1 MNIFKYVGSRFL
13 GLPTAGNE
21 SLSINYLTLSFT
33 GELYQ
38 YEEEFHQDYFK
49 KSVNPFRFSLILS
62 MIFYGAFAFLDVA
75 TVYSLR
81 GVFWFIRFGVVFPVL
96 IAAFLF
102 SYSRIFKKFMQF
114 TISCI
119 IFCSSFGIIVMII
132 LAAKVG
138 NYSYYAGLILIS
150 IFGYTFSRARFI
162 YASMAGWSI
171 VISYQIT
178 AIWVSHT
185 PVTILISNDS
195 FFISA
200 NVIGM
205 FISYFLELSARI
217 EYYMRIQ
224 LEQEKENVK
233 TANDAL
239 EKRVEERTQQLS
251 NANQDL
257 KKEIEIRQKFER
269 ERAELEKQL
278 FQLQKMET
286 IGTLAGGIAHD
297 FNNILTPILGYTDM
311 ALEELP
317 AESNLRFDIEQI
329 NNAAHRG
336 KDLVQQV
343 LTFSREMD
351 FENKPI
357 QLQPIVAEA
366 LNLIKSSLPPSVE
379 VKQHFDQ
386 NIGTVL
392 ADPTHIHQI
401 VMNLCTNANHA
412 MLKTGGIL
420 EVRLDSVK
428 IDQRSA
434 EKIPNLK
441 KGEYIRMTISD
452 TGHGMDIKTQERIFE
467 PFFTRKEVGSG
478 SGLGLSVVHGI
489 INNYDGAIVVD
500 STPDKGTTFVI
511 YLPKFGTD
519 LMESDKSD
527 KKPLKGDEYILF
539 VDDEPEITFMGKK
552 MLEKLGY
559 KVTITTNS
567 ISAFEEFKKGP
578 DKYSLLVTDQ
588 SMPNMSGTELAFM
601 LKEIRP
607 ELKVII
613 ITGFAENLSDEVISK
628 SGISEVILKPMIF
641 DDFSKIIRRVLDKI
655 YVFDDEP
662 SILLMIKKMLE
673 KAGHEV
679 DIALNGKEG
688 MELFKYKVPD
698 LLITDIIMPE
708 KEGLETIFELRKT
721 YPKLKIIAIS
731 GGGRI
736 SPSGYLPGAKLL
748 GADMVF
754 EKPLDQ
760 KKFLHAIALLLNET
774 STENFPRQL

>member
-1 MNIFKYVGSRFL
+1 
-13 GLPTAGNE
+13 
-21 SLSINYLTLSFT
+21 
-33 GELYQ
+33 
-38 YEEEFHQDYFK
+38 
-49 KSVNPFRFSLILS
+49 
-62 MIFYGAFAFLDVA
+62 MIFYGAFAFLDAA
-75 TVYSLR
+75 TVPSLK

-96 IAAFLF
+96 ITALLF
-102 SYSRIFKKFMQF
+102 SYSRLFKKYMQF

-119 IFCSSFGIIVMII
+119 IFCTSFGIIVMII

-162 YASMAGWSI
+162 YASIAGWSI
-171 VISYQIT
+171 VISYQIS

-185 PVTILISNDS
+185 PVAILISNNS

-205 FISYFLELSARI
+205 FISYFLELSARL

-224 LEQEKENVK
+224 LEKEKENVK

-239 EKRVEERTQQLS
+239 EKRVEERTEQLS

-317 AESNLRFDIEQI
+317 IESNLRFDIEQI

-343 LTFSREMD
+343 LTFSREVD

-357 QLQPIVAEA
+357 QLQPIVTEA
-366 LNLIKSSLPPSVE
+366 LNLIKASFPPGVE
-379 VKQHFDQ
+379 INQQYDQ
-386 NIGTVL
+386 KIGTVL

-401 VMNLCTNANHA
+401 MMNLCTNASHA
-412 MLKTGGIL
+412 MMKTGGIL
-420 EVRLDSVK
+420 NVKLDAVK
-428 IDQRSA
+428 IDQKTA
-434 EKIPNLK
+434 DKIPNLK
-441 KGEYIRMTISD
+441 KGEYIRLTISD
-452 TGHGMDIKTQERIFE
+452 TGHGMDLKTKERIFE

-489 INNYDGAIVVD
+489 INNYSGAIVVD
-500 STPDKGTTFVI
+500 SIPGKGTTFTI
-511 YLPKFGTD
+511 YLPKYGTD
-519 LMESDKSD
+519 TLESDKAYN
-527 KKPLKGDEYILF
+527 KPLKGDEYILF

-552 MLEKLGY
+552 MLENLGY
-559 KVTITTNS
+559 KVSITSNS
-567 ISAFEEFKKGP
+567 ISALEEFRKDP

-588 SMPNMSGTELAFM
+588 SMPNITGTQLAFM
-601 LKEIRP
+601 MQDIRP
-607 ELKVII
+607 GLKVII
-613 ITGFAENLSDEVISK
+613 ITGYADNLSEEELSQ
-628 SGISEVILKPMIF
+628 SGISEVILKPMIL
-641 DDFSKIIRRVLDKI
+641 DDFSKVIRRVLDKN
-655 YVFDDEP
+655 
-662 SILLMIKKMLE
+662 IKQTL
-673 KAGHEV
+673 
-679 DIALNGKEG
+679 
-688 MELFKYKVPD
+688 
-698 LLITDIIMPE
+698 
-708 KEGLETIFELRKT
+708 
-721 YPKLKIIAIS
+721 
-731 GGGRI
+731 
-736 SPSGYLPGAKLL
+736 
-748 GADMVF
+748 
-754 EKPLDQ
+754 
-760 KKFLHAIALLLNET
+760 
-774 STENFPRQL
+774 

>member
-628 SGISEVILKPMIF
+628 SGISEVILNPMIF
-641 DDFSKIIRRVLDKI
+641 DDFSKIIRRVLDK
-655 YVFDDEP
+655 
-662 SILLMIKKMLE
+662 K
-673 KAGHEV
+673 
-679 DIALNGKEG
+679 
-688 MELFKYKVPD
+688 
-698 LLITDIIMPE
+698 
-708 KEGLETIFELRKT
+708 
-721 YPKLKIIAIS
+721 
-731 GGGRI
+731 
-736 SPSGYLPGAKLL
+736 
-748 GADMVF
+748 
-754 EKPLDQ
+754 
-760 KKFLHAIALLLNET
+760 
-774 STENFPRQL
+774 